1 MSERK
6 FPPSVTKSH
15 YLFIQNPALVI
26 GSSILAFIILVSL
39 VGPVISRHAT
49 TEQHILKRLQGPSLT
64 YLFGTDQYGRDLLS
78 RTLLGG
84 RTSLILGL
92 GAVALGLVL
101 GIPIG
106 LITGYFK
113 GRTDEIVMRFMDIL
127 LSFPSLL
134 MALLIITALGA
145 SLSHAILA
153 IGIANCPG
161 IARIVRSA
169 TLSVG
174 NEEFVFAA
182 EARGESHFYI
192 MASEIFPNILPPTI
206 IEGTI
211 RIGFAMLIGASLSF
225 LGLGVQ
231 PPHADWGLMIRDSRE
246 YLFLSP
252 WPLICP
258 GIALAVTIIGF
269 NLFGDGL
276 RDMVGGSE

>member
-1 MSERK
+1 MSGRNSLASLRENYR
-6 FPPSVTKSH
+6 FFTQSR
-15 YLFIQNPALVI
+15 ALAI
-26 GSSILAFIILVSL
+26 GSSILAFIILVSML
-39 VGPVISRHAT
+39 GPVISLRAT
-49 TEQHILKRLQGPSLT
+49 TEQHILERLQGPSLK
-64 YLFGTDQYGRDLLS
+64 YPFGTDQYGRDLLS

-84 RTSLILGL
+84 RTSLILGV
-92 GAVALGLVL
+92 GAVTLGLIL

-113 GRTDEIVMRFMDIL
+113 GKTDEIVMRFMDIL

-145 SLSHAILA
+145 SMSHAMLA

-161 IARIVRSA
+161 ISRIVRSA
-169 TLSVG
+169 TLSVR
-174 NEEFVFAA
+174 NEEFVPAA
-182 EARGESHFYI
+182 EARGESHLYI

-231 PPHADWGLMIRDSRE
+231 PPQADWGLMIRDSRE

-258 GIALAVTIIGF
+258 GTALGITIIGF

-276 RDMVGGSE
+276 RDVIGGTE

>member
-1 MSERK
+1 MQ
-6 FPPSVTKSH
+6 SH
-15 YLFIQNPALVI
+15 ALAI
-26 GSSILAFIILVSL
+26 GFAILAFVILMSIL
-39 VGPVISRHAT
+39 GPLISPLAP
-49 TEQHILKRLQGPSLT
+49 TEQNILDRLQGPSLK

-84 RTSLILGL
+84 RTSLLLGVGSVLLGL
-92 GAVALGLVL
+92 LF

-106 LITGYFK
+106 ILTGYFK
-113 GRTDEIVMRFMDIL
+113 GKTDEIIMRFMDTL

-145 SLSHAILA
+145 SMGHALLA

-161 IARIVRSA
+161 ISRIVRSA
-169 TLSVG
+169 TLSIRH
-174 NEEFVFAA
+174 EEFVLAA
-182 EARGESHFYI
+182 QSRGESHLYI
-192 MASEIFPNILPPTI
+192 MFGEIFPNILPPTI
-206 IEGTI
+206 IEATI

-231 PPHADWGLMIRDSRE
+231 PPQADWGLMIRDSRD

-252 WPLICP
+252 WPMILP
-258 GIALAVTIIGF
+258 GAALGITIIGF

-276 RDMVGGSE
+276 RDAVGSVE

>member
-1 MSERK
+1 M
-6 FPPSVTKSH
+6 
-15 YLFIQNPALVI
+15 
-26 GSSILAFIILVSL
+26 GSSILAVVILVSM
-39 VGPVISRHAT
+39 VGPAISLRAT
-49 TEQHILKRLQGPSLT
+49 TEQHILERLQGPSLK
-64 YLFGTDQYGRDLLS
+64 YLLGTDQYGRDLLS

-84 RTSLILGL
+84 RNSLILGV
-92 GAVALGLVL
+92 GAVTLGLIL

-106 LITGYFK
+106 LTTGYFK
-113 GRTDEIVMRFMDIL
+113 WKTDEIVMRFMDIL

-145 SLSHAILA
+145 SMSHAMLA

-161 IARIVRSA
+161 ISRIVRSA
-169 TLSVG
+169 TLSVRH
-174 NEEFVFAA
+174 EEFVLAA
-182 EARGESHFYI
+182 EARGESHLYI
-192 MASEIFPNILPPTI
+192 MFSEIFPNILPPTI

-231 PPHADWGLMIRDSRE
+231 PPQADWGLMIRDSRE

-258 GIALAVTIIGF
+258 GAALGITIIGF

-276 RDMVGGSE
+276 RDAVGGTE